1 MKIKNKN
8 GRFRQI
14 KSDSKQLLKI
24 MRITLFLFVVF
35 TFQSMATNTNAQN
48 ATVSLKT
55 TSTTVGKLLSE
66 IEKQTD
72 YLVVYSNREVDT
84 SRKVNVKNKSDKVST
99 YLNEAFAETDIDYD
113 FENNYIVLAK
123 NAKRNAKMISEL
135 IDLKS
140 LQQTGKTV
148 TGIVVDNYGDP
159 IIGATIV
166 LQGDASKGTITDIN
180 GKFTLTNLPED
191 AVLEISY
198 VGMKTQRVITSGKT
212 EINISLIEDLELL
225 EELVVVGYGTQKK
238 VNLTGAVGVVS
249 EKVLQDRPLTNLGQ
263 GLQGTIPNLQVT
275 QGNYAPGQGSS
286 FNIRGTTSLNGG
298 GPLVLVDGV
307 VQDPNLINPNDVE
320 SVSVLKD
327 AASSA
332 IYGARAAYGVVLI
345 TTKKGSADKKPTLN
359 VSTSYS
365 STSPSNIPKYTDS
378 WEYITYMNTASKNA
392 GGGNYFD
399 DRLMQYAKA
408 YYDDPINNLPVYYDP
423 TIDTDGKYKYAGNT
437 DWAKE
442 LYKSGTLGQINASIS
457 GGTDKTRY
465 YASYGYMDQGGFLR
479 SYDDSYR
486 RHNISLNLST
496 DVLSWLTFS
505 ARTKYTHA
513 TEDHPSG
520 GSNGW
525 SGITEYSGQ
534 LKNDLRPLMPVRHPD
549 GNWAGQGSFT
559 NPFAVGA
566 EGGYDKRKVNDLWLT
581 GAVTIKPIKDLN
593 INLDYTFNPYS
604 WNKERTSRLF
614 NEYWAEPG
622 KSNIYPWVNPNSIAL
637 ENSNDY
643 YTAINIFADY
653 SKSFNKH
660 NLKGLVG
667 YNQEVKKNKWFY
679 AKKENLI
686 DNDLPAINIATGED
700 YVNGS
705 ATSWAV
711 EGVFVRLNYDYADK
725 YLLELNGRFDGSS
738 KFPSGD
744 RYAFFPSVS
753 AGWRIS
759 QESFWDNIQDVVSDA
774 KVRASYGSLGNQNVS
789 GNFPYISNYNINTQ
803 VGYILGNGR
812 PVGITSGSLVS
823 PNFTWEKVNQWN
835 IGVDLAFINN
845 RLTASFDAYRR
856 NTIGMLTAGKPLPAI
871 MGTSVPRENAADLKT
886 YGWESTLTWRQDV
899 GDLSYNISFNLA
911 DAQSEIT
918 KFDNPTGDINNY
930 YVGRKIGEIW
940 GYKSN
945 GLFQSEED
953 IANHVSQ
960 SKLYG
965 GTWNPGDVKYE
976 NLNGDDEISWGNNTL
991 DNHGDLSIIGNS
1003 TPRLQYGLIAGVD
1016 WKGIDLN
1023 IFFQG
1028 VGKRDLWPGG
1038 RFFGINSEWDVP
1050 MKATLDYW
1058 TQETPNARLPKPYIN
1073 GGHGNRNRS
1082 TLYLQDASYL
1092 RLKQLT
1098 IGYTIPSNITNRLSI
1113 DRFRVYFTAQNLLT
1127 FTKLNK
1133 LFDPEG
1139 TDLMGYPIPKTYA
1152 FGLDFTF

>member
-159 IIGATIV
+159 VIGATIV

-759 QESFWDNIQDVVSDA
+759 QESFWDNIKDVVSDA

-789 GNFPYISNYNINTQ
+789 GNFPYISNYNINTE

-1028 VGKRDLWPGG
+1028 VGKRDLWPGN